1 MTESTARTGWN
12 DPESA
17 LAYDQRM
24 IPAVGLPMAEALL
37 RALPPPPGATVLEV
51 ASGTGFFSEHL
62 LMALG
67 PGGAVV
73 GCDAGHAMLQL
84 ATAKHRPGL
93 WCVESDAHHLPVP
106 AARFPAAYSNLGLH
120 IVLEPVRV
128 LAEMAQALQP
138 GGGLAYTIPGRGT
151 LIEFWEVFAER
162 AARPDLRDRI
172 SASGWATIQHWTT
185 TDDAADLA
193 PHRERLAAAG
203 LQRVQLNVESHR
215 LIFRNAED
223 LLSRGGFGHYNF
235 ALETIPDESIRRGVL
250 AEVAALLDAR
260 HPGGEIP
267 ITVRPLVASG
277 WK

>member
-1 MTESTARTGWN
+1 VTTSTARTGWN

-51 ASGTGFFSEHL
+51 ASGTGFFSQHL
-62 LMALG
+62 LAALG

-73 GCDAGHAMLQL
+73 GCDAGHAMLQV
-84 ATAKHRPGL
+84 AAAKRLPGL

-128 LAEMAQALQP
+128 LTEMAQALQP

-151 LIEFWEVFAER
+151 LIEFWRAFAER
-162 AARPDLRDRI
+162 AARPDLCDLI
-172 SASGWATIQHWTT
+172 PASGWATIQHWTT
-185 TDDAADLA
+185 TDDEADLA
-193 PHRERLAAAG
+193 QHRQRLAAAG
-203 LQRVQLNVESHR
+203 LQRIQLNFESHH
-215 LIFRNAED
+215 LVFRNAED

-235 ALETIPDESIRRGVL
+235 AVETIPDESLRPGIL

-260 HPGGEIP
+260 HPAGELA

-277 WK
+277 RK